1 MLVYF
6 RRAMLIILVGP
17 TAGGKTTLLNMLR
30 AEGNYA
36 CAEMDA
42 LVKEKHPGADRLI
55 QSGRTKMLRNVAD
68 RLEEDAGEAGIEA

>member
-1 MLVYF
+1 
-6 RRAMLIILVGP
+6 
-17 TAGGKTTLLNMLR
+17 LNMLR